1 MISMTGCELSYD
13 GGYSEFPASYGGG
26 GYPGYIGGG
35 PYPYGGGGYRGYPD
49 SSQRY
54 HDQQRYQQQHQRYQQ
69 QRYNQATQQQRYQS
83 QPPPQQRASAIASD
97 RSQFRRGRG
106 TSQAQN
112 AGYPATTLSVL
123 KNGKL

>member
-1 MISMTGCELSYD
+1 MISMTGCESSYG

-54 HDQQRYQQQHQRYQQ
+54 HDQQRYQQQQHQRY
-69 QRYNQATQQQRYQS
+69 QQQRYQS
-83 QPPPQQRASAIASD
+83 QPPPQQQARPLSPPTGRSSD
-97 RSQFRRGRG
+97 EEEGLRKLRMLGIQPRR
-106 TSQAQN
+106 
-112 AGYPATTLSVL
+112 
-123 KNGKL
+123 

>member
-1 MISMTGCELSYD
+1 MISMTGCKSSYG

-54 HDQQRYQQQHQRYQQ
+54 HDQQRYQQQQRSISDTSSSDTSSSSDINHSH
-69 QRYNQATQQQRYQS
+69 RRSSRRVRHRLRPVAVPTRKRDFAS
-83 QPPPQQRASAIASD
+83 SECWVSSHDAKCPQ
-97 RSQFRRGRG
+97 
-106 TSQAQN
+106 
-112 AGYPATTLSVL
+112 
-123 KNGKL
+123 KW